1 MTSIGRWDMSE
12 WITSSRPYLV
22 PRDSASPDPWRAE
35 AARAG
40 HVGAHRLILVE
51 RQTPPARVSLL
62 LDVEPGVAAIL
73 RRRVVTLDGKPVE
86 ISDSWY
92 PAAIADGTALAEN
105 RPIKGG
111 ALRALAEL
119 GYTASRHDEELAVI
133 DTPPPFRELLE
144 DSPVIELT
152 RTSYTASE
160 VPFEVAVML
169 MSRDMAPGV
178 PRRFRYALRAE

>member
-1 MTSIGRWDMSE
+1 VTSIGRWDMSE
-12 WITSSRPYLV
+12 WITSSRPYLA
-22 PRDSASPDPWRAE
+22 PRDPASPDPWQEE

-40 HVGAHRLILVE
+40 RVGAHRLILVE

-62 LDVEPGVAAIL
+62 LGIDPGAPAIL

-86 ISDSWY
+86 IADSWY

-105 RPIKGG
+105 SPIKGG

-119 GYTASRHDEELAVI
+119 GCTASRHIEELAVI
-133 DTPPPFRELLE
+133 DTPLPLRELLQ
-144 DSPVIELT
+144 DSPVFELT
-152 RTSYTASE
+152 RTSYTTSE

-178 PRRFRYALRAE
+178 PRRFQYELRAE